1 MNQET
6 GDEFKAWLPSNLRII
21 LLSTLTLPKY
31 KLAVDNKSDFN
42 TIYFTLLLIY
52 FAGDCIW
59 RFYLFGHAKIAGM
72 SRVQVRVV
80 S

>member
-1 MNQET
+1 VNQET

-21 LLSTLTLPKY
+21 LLSNLTLPKY

-42 TIYFTLLLIY
+42 TIYFTLLHIY